1 MTPERFRALTES
13 YGADPA
19 RWPEG
24 ERAAGQAMA
33 AAPGH
38 LGALAEAAALDRLLA
53 AHQVAAP
60 EVALQRRIAASAPAP
75 RAPWWWSGL
84 GLAGVGLA
92 GTLAGALLVSAVLAT
107 VPAPAAIDL
116 PYASNGFGGMAHNG
130 SEE

>member
-1 MTPERFRALTES
+1 S
-13 YGADPA
+13 
-19 RWPEG
+19 
-24 ERAAGQAMA
+24 
-33 AAPGH
+33 
-38 LGALAEAAALDRLLA
+38 
-53 AHQVAAP
+53 
-60 EVALQRRIAASAPAP
+60 ASAP

-116 PYASNGFGGMAHNG
+116 PYASTGFGGTAHNG